1 MKSSQLIVSQIR
13 KKGHVIIPLRRC
25 ASEAIQSVEVKRL
38 SPPSVKNS
46 SNQRSDNPSGANG
59 HHDLESDFFSQLAII
74 QVRKYIFCWSSDIP
88 RRPQIFEKNL
98 QTFFELTKGQK
109 ISEFF
114 SSCLWLLQKPTI
126 FFPNFCPNP

>member
-1 MKSSQLIVSQIR
+1 MGDTCKNVSTFLNSSQLILSQTC

-74 QVRKYIFCWSSDIP
+74 QVRKYFVEV
-88 RRPQIFEKNL
+88 QIF
-98 QTFFELTKGQK
+98 
-109 ISEFF
+109 
-114 SSCLWLLQKPTI
+114 
-126 FFPNFCPNP
+126 

>member
-1 MKSSQLIVSQIR
+1 MHGYGTYHQYLWEIIANVSNFFEIFTTHFLQTR

-74 QVRKYIFCWSSDIP
+74 QVRKYFDEV
-88 RRPQIFEKNL
+88 QIF
-98 QTFFELTKGQK
+98 
-109 ISEFF
+109 
-114 SSCLWLLQKPTI
+114 
-126 FFPNFCPNP
+126 

>member
-1 MKSSQLIVSQIR
+1 MSAPFLKSSQLIVSQTR

-74 QVRKYIFCWSSDIP
+74 QVRKNILLKFRYS
-88 RRPQIFEKNL
+88 EKATN
-98 QTFFELTKGQK
+98 
-109 ISEFF
+109 I
-114 SSCLWLLQKPTI
+114 
-126 FFPNFCPNP
+126 